1 MEVKRDGDDE
11 LSARLKSAVAT
22 GDLDAVAP
30 LIGPRVSWGSAAT
43 AAYPENVD
51 FYMAAMERQEGAD
64 PTLDERLQEAVKA
77 DDEEAIRGVLAD
89 GALPEDLLLTA
100 ASDSKPKLVD
110 MALDLGADIDCVSRY
125 LEETPLI
132 AAASYG
138 SKTTL
143 AKLLDA
149 GADMNAETPHGVTA
163 FRLAVVNNKPAI
175 VEFLVARGADP
186 NSTDEKGNPLLF
198 KAIEYR
204 RAAVVKA
211 LIRCGADAN
220 LEGASGGTAWGA
232 TRYLAAKS
240 EAQMQKILLDAGFE
254 R

>member
-1 MEVKRDGDDE
+1 MEVKRPGDDE
-11 LSARLKSAVAT
+11 LGAQLKAAVET

-30 LIGPRVSWGSAAT
+30 LIGPRVSWRSAAT
-43 AAYPENVD
+43 SAYPSNPD
-51 FYMAAMERQEGAD
+51 FYLAAMERQEGAP
-64 PTLDERLQEAVKA
+64 PTLDERMKEAVESE
-77 DDEEAIRGVLAD
+77 DEKAIRGVLAD

-110 MALDLGADIDCVSRY
+110 MALGLGADIHCVSRY

-143 AKLLDA
+143 TKLLDA
-149 GADMNAETPHGVTA
+149 GADLEAVTPHGVTA
-163 FRLAVVNNKPAI
+163 FQLAVANNKATI
-175 VEFLVARGADP
+175 VKFLVERGADP
-186 NSTDEKGNPLLF
+186 NSTNHRGNPVLF
-198 KAIEYR
+198 NAIEYR
-204 RAAVVKA
+204 RPAVVKA
-211 LIRCGADAN
+211 LVQCGADVNLKGAN
-220 LEGASGGTAWGA
+220 GGTAWGE